1 MHDLQLVGF
10 TTDRRG
16 LIFRT
21 RAGARSEASFVV
33 PVTAELI
40 ELVGEIA
47 AEQHGDGPREPDRD
61 DAGAIE
67 AATGAAP
74 DAPASRPRSQLS
86 VRDIQARLRAG
97 EATSRVAAEAGVDEE
112 WIERFAPPVRAEQQR
127 IVARALECHLHR
139 ARSAPSGVP
148 LRRAVG
154 MALAD
159 KGIAYTV
166 AAYEAA
172 WAARLLGHDRWAV
185 TFTYHHRGRERVA
198 TWTYD
203 AAEDTLTT
211 TDRVAAQLGYVTPGR
226 AGDDDGEE
234 IDGVVGDASAVAASS
249 TVPPPPPATRRTS
262 TTTKAGSKAAAK
274 RPGRTRATA
283 GTEAATKKASAA
295 KKAKKKKTSA
305 AKRTAAKKTS
315 VAKKPSAK
323 KTSVAK
329 KAVAKKA
336 VAKEPV
342 AKTPATRKAPP
353 VTKTSPAAK
362 EAPPV
367 AEDALV
373 EPTPPVVDEVVDAPP
388 ARRLPDELPRPAE
401 VSIAT
406 APLAGRPP
414 TPATPPAE
422 NGRRDGAR
430 PAPADRTPPHRDA
443 DEVDPA
449 AARRA
454 RAAQRNAPTVQFRS
468 GSAAPVRLAAARE
481 PVDPERPET
490 EGDRPGPTPGETNGA
505 ARPATRRRRQLRAR

>member
-336 VAKEPV
+336 A
-342 AKTPATRKAPP
+342 
-353 VTKTSPAAK
+353 S
-362 EAPPV
+362 PV
-367 AEDALV
+367 AEDAFV

>member
-1 MHDLQLVGF
+1 M
-10 TTDRRG
+10 
-16 LIFRT
+16 
-21 RAGARSEASFVV
+21 V

-336 VAKEPV
+336 A
-342 AKTPATRKAPP
+342 
-353 VTKTSPAAK
+353 S
-362 EAPPV
+362 PV
-367 AEDALV
+367 AEDAFV